1 MMGPMAKDS
10 REQAWQRWQ
19 NATSFKDLCDLA
31 IEFLDGD
38 LPAFPGW
45 MAPDIDEETDDWVP
59 ELVAANERGFLTT
72 ASQPGACPELSHDG
86 LPWSQR
92 AFVVGFAS
100 PALVA
105 ELRAQVQGT
114 RLDLLDFALDESGGE
129 AMAAARHGER
139 EYLFVG
145 TAEGPAELEV
155 FAQRLGPEAMSSLAQ
170 TRYVCLID
178 PEWGRDD
185 LLWAILANDPGAGE
199 YK

>member
-1 MMGPMAKDS
+1 MGIDS
-10 REQAWQRWQ
+10 REQAWQRWS
-19 NATSFKDLCDLA
+19 NATSFEDLCALA
-31 IEFLDGD
+31 VEFLDGD

-72 ASQPGACPELSHDG
+72 ASQPGTCPALSHDG

-105 ELRAQVQGT
+105 ELRDQVRGT
-114 RLDLLDFALDESGGE
+114 RLRLLDFALDEAGGE
-129 AMAAARHGER
+129 PMPAARHGDR

-145 TAEGPAELEV
+145 TGEGPAEREV
-155 FAQRLGPEAMSSLAQ
+155 FAQRIGPQAMEALEE
-170 TRYVCLID
+170 TRYVCLVD
-178 PEWGRDD
+178 PVWGRDD
-185 LLWAILANDPGAGE
+185 LLWAILANDSDGGE

>member
-1 MMGPMAKDS
+1 MGNGS
-10 REQAWQRWQ
+10 REQAWQRWR
-19 NATSFKDLCDLA
+19 NATSFKGLCSLA
-31 IEFLDGD
+31 IEFLGGD

-45 MAPDIDEETDDWVP
+45 MALDIDEETDDWVP

-72 ASQPGACPELSHDG
+72 ASQPGACPPLSHDG

-100 PALVA
+100 PDLVA
-105 ELRAQVQGT
+105 ELRTQIEGS
-114 RLDLLDFALDESGGE
+114 RLRLFDFGIQETGGE
-129 AMAAARHGER
+129 PMPAARHGDR
-139 EYLFVG
+139 EYLHVG

-155 FAQRLGPEAMSSLAQ
+155 FAHRVGPEALQALSE

-185 LLWAILANDPGAGE
+185 LLWAILSNDPSSGE